1 MQHVQQ
7 TGTTQATTKVSTVDL
22 LQAIK
27 DLNERPD
34 YGSKNGATINPIK
47 ELLSFRHQSG
57 NVEYTCFMHARDK
70 AMTAGLVSKTGYRY
84 FLTEAG
90 ESHLK
95 EETSDMRAKLSQSTD
110 ENLTAT
116 V

>member
-1 MQHVQQ
+1 MHTMQQA
-7 TGTTQATTKVSTVDL
+7 GTQKTVSKVGVVDL

-34 YGSKNGATINPIK
+34 YGSKSGATINPIK

-57 NVEYTCFMHARDK
+57 HVEYTCFMHARDE
-70 AMTAGLVSKTGYRY
+70 AMDEGLVSKEGYRY
-84 FLTEAG
+84 SLTEAG
-90 ESHLK
+90 EIYLQDA
-95 EETSDMRAKLSQSTD
+95 TSEQDNTSIQPSDQNMT
-110 ENLTAT
+110 TT